1 MKIYGLLNLKTLFLS
16 NSRDANFENAVNAS
30 YKMSEDGALALII
43 SGRINDSIEL
53 YKILVDKL
61 DIPLGIYVKK
71 PSELKKAKREG
82 IEKLYSID
90 LKMSKKINIPK
101 SVNELNGKIVLIDNR
116 SILRMFR
123 ESEDFLPEMIA
134 VLTSRLL
141 ESGTDIF
148 VTEEVRSAIRTI
160 KFARIAS
167 RNKYFK

>member
-16 NSRDANFENAVNAS
+16 NSRDANFENAVNCS

-148 VTEEVRSAIRTI
+148 VTEEVKSAIRTI

-167 RNKYFK
+167 RNKYFN

>member
-1 MKIYGLLNLKTLFLS
+1 
-16 NSRDANFENAVNAS
+16 
-30 YKMSEDGALALII
+30 
-43 SGRINDSIEL
+43 
-53 YKILVDKL
+53 
-61 DIPLGIYVKK
+61 
-71 PSELKKAKREG
+71 
-82 IEKLYSID
+82 
-90 LKMSKKINIPK
+90 MSKKINIPK

>member
-1 MKIYGLLNLKTLFLS
+1 MKIYGLLSLKTLFLS
-16 NSRDANFENAVNAS
+16 SSRDANFENAVNSS

-53 YKILVDKL
+53 YKILIDKL
-61 DIPLGIYVKK
+61 DIPLGIYIKK
-71 PSELKKAKREG
+71 PSELKRAKRKG
-82 IEKLYSID
+82 IENLYSVD

-101 SVNELNGKIVLIDNR
+101 SVNELNGKVVLIDNG

-123 ESEDFLPEMIA
+123 ESEDFLTEMIA

-148 VTEEVRSAIRTI
+148 ITEEVKSAIKTI
-160 KFARIAS
+160 KFARIFS